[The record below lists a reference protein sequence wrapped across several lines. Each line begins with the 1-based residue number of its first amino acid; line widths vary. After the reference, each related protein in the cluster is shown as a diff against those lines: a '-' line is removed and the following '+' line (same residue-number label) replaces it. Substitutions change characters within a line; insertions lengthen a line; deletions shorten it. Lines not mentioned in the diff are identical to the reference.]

1 MAFALGHLI
10 EAHTF
15 AAAAL
20 AEAEKTA
27 DNHMKYLS
35 LGNRAAA
42 ARTLAQRAFERAFE
56 RALEVRRRIEHPG
69 ASETENW
76 LKRLS

>member
-27 DNHMKYLS
+27 DNHMKYAS

-42 ARTLAQRAFERAFE
+42 ARTLAQRAFE